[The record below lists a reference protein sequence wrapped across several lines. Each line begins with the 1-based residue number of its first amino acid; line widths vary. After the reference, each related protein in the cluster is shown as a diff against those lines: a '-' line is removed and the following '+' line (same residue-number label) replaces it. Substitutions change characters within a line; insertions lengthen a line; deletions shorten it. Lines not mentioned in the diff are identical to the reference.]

1 MNASSYFSQ
10 SYAQARSRFLDAC
23 AAAGLLV
30 ESHVHPLTG
39 RDGETLA
46 VDVAREGPLDAK
58 RLLIISSGCHGV
70 EGFCGSGVQSALLAD
85 PAWREHARRN
95 DCAVLYLHAANPYG
109 FSWWR
114 RWTQENVDL
123 NRNFRD
129 FTQAAPQNPGYA
141 QLDPVLAP
149 RRWPSPLGRLRLL
162 GYALRHGRWELQK
175 AISSGQASHPD
186 GLFFSGSQP
195 TWSNRTVREVLRQH
209 GRQCREM
216 AWIDVH
222 TGLGPSGYGEY
233 IYSGDPRPEALVRA
247 RAWWGDEVRSTEEG
261 NSVSVKLSGKLV
273 HAAFEECPQALLI
286 SMSLEFGTVPGP
298 QVLEALRADQ
308 WLHRTPDA
316 PAAKV
321 RRIKQ
326 QLRDAFYIDTDQWK
340 SAVLR
345 RARDTAWRAVEGLRS
360 EIPAELRSHPAGGNA
375 SAQ

>member
-1 MNASSYFSQ
+1 MHASSYFSQ
-10 SYAQARSRFLDAC
+10 SYAQARRLFLDTC
-23 AAAGLLV
+23 ASAGLRV

-39 RDGETLA
+39 RDSETLA
-46 VDVAREGPLDAK
+46 LDVAREGAPDAQ
-58 RLLIISSGCHGV
+58 RLLIVSSACHGV
-70 EGFCGSGVQSALLAD
+70 EGFCGSAVQSALLAD
-85 PAWREHARRN
+85 AHWREHARRN
-95 DCAVLYLHAANPYG
+95 GCAVLYLHAANPYG

-129 FTQAAPQNPGYA
+129 FTQAAPANPGYA
-141 QLDPVLAP
+141 RLHGVLAP

-162 GYALRHGRWELQK
+162 AYAARHGRWALQQ
-175 AISSGQASHPD
+175 AISAGQASHPD
-186 GLFFSGSQP
+186 GLFFCGTQP

-209 GRQCREM
+209 GRQCREI

-222 TGLGPSGYGEY
+222 TGLGPCGYGEY
-233 IYSGDPRPEALVRA
+233 IYSGDPRPHALRRA

-273 HAAFEECPQALLI
+273 HAAFDECPQALLI

-308 WLHRTPDA
+308 WLQRTADV
-316 PAAKV
+316 PAATV

-326 QLRDAFYIDTDQWK
+326 QLRDAFYVDTDAWK
-340 SAVLR
+340 QAVLA
-345 RARDTAWRAVEGLRS
+345 RARDAAWRAVEGLAS
-360 EIPAELRSHPAGGNA
+360 EIPAQLR
-375 SAQ
+375 